1 MLRPMSGSN
10 PSDPNSS
17 DSPARHLNLAGAS
30 NFRDLGG
37 YPGKNGRAVRW
48 RQIFRS
54 NHLGHLTEADIEVLR
69 GLGLKCAFD
78 FRGTEERVAAMCG
91 VEEITVHSLP
101 IEPTVVAALR
111 ARLASGVA
119 LSSADALDVMRDSY
133 RNYVRQNTP
142 NFRALFAHLLEDRAP
157 LVIHCTAG
165 KDRTGFA
172 CALILHALGVP
183 DQTIAEDYLLT
194 NRFYRR
200 DRTAS
205 SDLPEEVKQV
215 LARVEA
221 SFLAAAF
228 DAIHA
233 DYGARRLRRSR
244 KLFQRRIR
252 SRCRRTREARSPLSG
267 SLIPHRRRSFAAS
280 AFLQHRS
287 FCNRGVAILQRDD
300 QIPALLL
307 KLNKR

>member
-1 MLRPMSGSN
+1 MSDSN
-10 PSDPNSS
+10 PSASNPSAS
-17 DSPARHLNLAGAS
+17 LARHLNLAGAS

-37 YPGKNGRAVRW
+37 YPGKDGRAVRW

-69 GLGLKCAFD
+69 GLGLKSAFD

-91 VEEITVHSLP
+91 VEEIAVHSLP
-101 IEPTVVAALR
+101 IAPTVVAALR
-111 ARLASGVA
+111 ARRATGAA

-142 NFRALFAHLLEDRAP
+142 NFRALFAHLLQDRAP

-183 DQTIAEDYLLT
+183 DDMIAEDYLLT

-228 DAIHA
+228 DAIRA
-233 DYGARRLRRSR
+233 DYGDLENYLSDGLGLGAGERAGL
-244 KLFQRRIR
+244 
-252 SRCRRTREARSPLSG
+252 EARYLD
-267 SLIPHRRRSFAAS
+267 R
-280 AFLQHRS
+280 
-287 FCNRGVAILQRDD
+287 
-300 QIPALLL
+300 
-307 KLNKR
+307 